1 MTTQRSYMKAF
12 LQMSVEIAT
21 LHGICYSE
29 KCCVK
34 LSGFMNKKTHL
45 TGFEHRN
52 CMYWAHLL
60 QWDIH
65 CVLSQ
70 SRLCHHWSCVEC
82 RYAVIRAATNTKL
95 LQTFF
100 GCLCLWFARHLSLQ
114 EQCLYQYDVTSHSA
128 QQIYISHRTLC
139 YEKPI
144 ILLVGVIWPCCQVI
158 LLGNTE
164 ERSEMESI
172 FLKTCLLW
180 SLFVFGMLV
189 DGYIALLV
197 MSRWELCICWMVLS
211 GKLKYVEENLFQCP
225 FIHHK
230 SHVECSWTR
239 VSAVKGC
246 LSWGVTTWP
255 GRRTWNMIQ
264 QMCGHSRCL
273 YDKPFDRWL
282 STFCISV
289 CVCVTVFLQAL

>member
-21 LHGICYSE
+21 LYSICYSE

-34 LSGFMNKKTHL
+34 LSWFINKKTHL

-60 QWDIH
+60 QWDIQ

-70 SRLCHHWSCVEC
+70 SRSCHHWSCVEC
-82 RYAVIRAATNTKL
+82 RYAVIRVATNTKL
-95 LQTFF
+95 LRTFF
-100 GCLCLWFARHLSLQ
+100 GCLCPWFARHLSLQ
-114 EQCLYQYDVTSHSA
+114 EQCFYQYDVTSHSA

-164 ERSEMESI
+164 QRSEMESI

-180 SLFVFGMLV
+180 SLFFFWCVGWWLYCV
-189 DGYIALLV
+189 VGNVHLLNV
-197 MSRWELCICWMVLS
+197 TEWKTEVCG
-211 GKLKYVEENLFQCP
+211 GKLVPMPLYPPQIPCGMQLNQGLCSERLPELRGDHMTWEKNLKRGP
-225 FIHHK
+225 AN
-230 SHVECSWTR
+230 VWT
-239 VSAVKGC
+239 
-246 LSWGVTTWP
+246 
-255 GRRTWNMIQ
+255 
-264 QMCGHSRCL
+264 
-273 YDKPFDRWL
+273 F
-282 STFCISV
+282 SV
-289 CVCVTVFLQAL
+289 FVW